1 MGLLIVPK
9 LLAYVL
15 LLTQAEYRRQFGG
28 GLIVLA
34 GILIETLLSGLIAP
48 VMMIF
53 QSSAVGEILLGRDA
67 GWQVQRR
74 DDGEVPRR
82 EIIRKYALPT
92 LIGVLMA
99 VSAYTVSLPLL
110 LWMAPVI
117 IGLLLAVPIAMV
129 SSTADLQSLN
139 GRARL
144 FATPEQTA
152 TPKVLRRA
160 NELTNASHH
169 VIRCSLQEL
178 RDDRD
183 LLAAHL
189 RSLVVIPRIRR
200 QVDPD
205 LAVARAKIEDAESFD
220 EAVGYLSSWEKFAVL
235 SSGAAL
241 QELLE
246 LPLREQSEI

>member
-1 MGLLIVPK
+1 
-9 LLAYVL
+9 
-15 LLTQAEYRRQFGG
+15 
-28 GLIVLA
+28 LIVLT
-34 GILIETLLSGLIAP
+34 GILVETLLSGLIAP

-74 DDGEVPRR
+74 DDGEVQRR
-82 EIIRKYALPT
+82 EIIRKCALPT
-92 LIGVLMA
+92 FIGVLMA
-99 VSAYTVSLPLL
+99 VSAYAVSLSLL
-110 LWMAPVI
+110 LWMAPII

-129 SSTADLQSLN
+129 SSTAGRQTLN
-139 GRARL
+139 GRAKL

-160 NELTNASHH
+160 NELINASHQA
-169 VIRCSLQEL
+169 IRCSLQEL
-178 RDDRD
+178 RDDGD

-189 RSLVVIPRIRR
+189 RSLAIIPRIRG
-200 QVDPD
+200 QVDPH

-220 EAVGYLSSWEKFAVL
+220 EAVGYLTPLEKFAVL
-235 SSGAAL
+235 SSRAAL

-246 LPLREQSEI
+246 LPSREQSEL